1 MLTREIDSLLSVLD
15 SYEADQPGM
24 IVNFRIQS
32 AAFFPFCG
40 LLIAFIFVFCT
51 RKIEDYFLR
60 ISIFF
65 LVTSM
70 TLRICMCLVLVIC
83 MMNAKHDDGSVLLEM
98 KIQVI

>member
-1 MLTREIDSLLSVLD
+1 MIEEIDSFLSVLD
-15 SYEADQPGM
+15 SYEEDQPDM

-40 LLIAFIFVFCT
+40 LLIAFIIVFCT

-65 LVTSM
+65 LVASM
-70 TLRICMCLVLVIC
+70 TLRIFMCLVLIIC
-83 MMNAKHDDGSVLLEM
+83 MIVNAKHDDGSVLLEM